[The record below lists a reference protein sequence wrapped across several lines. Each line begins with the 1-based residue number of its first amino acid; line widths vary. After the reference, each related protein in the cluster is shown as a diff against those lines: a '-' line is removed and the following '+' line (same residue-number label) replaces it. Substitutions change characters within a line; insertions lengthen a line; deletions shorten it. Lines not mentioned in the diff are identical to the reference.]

1 MAGDNRNGNNGQDG
15 KSRKPLNPVRPDGL
29 EVIFFY
35 PCPHCRRQVP
45 LISPTQPSMAQCDSC
60 MQHFPIVP
68 VDERTV
74 RFLKVM
80 LDNGRA
86 AIDPDFA

>member
-45 LISPTQPSMAQCDSC
+45 LISHTQPSMAQCDSC